1 MVWQLVKMIEHTAI
15 ELGDYLKTKPSDFR
29 LNTREFITFAL
40 HLQNTL
46 EIAYGAPDQNLMRP
60 IRMAL
65 ASLLDACI
73 MFVLQH
79 SQSAQLTGS
88 EPWTRYASMMWADQ
102 IEYRRSLGQ
111 SHPLKGSAI
120 PDQKT
125 LVMLMER
132 HALDEAGNYVAETEV
147 PQDTSSAKTKTNRNQ
162 QQETALSEIG

>member
-1 MVWQLVKMIEHTAI
+1 MAWQLVKIIEHTAI

-29 LNTREFITFAL
+29 LNTREFVAFAL

-65 ASLLDACI
+65 ASFLDASI

-79 SQSAQLTGS
+79 SQSAQLTSS
-88 EPWTRYASMMWADQ
+88 EPWTRYASLIWADQ

-111 SHPLKGSAI
+111 SHPLKGSTV

-132 HALDEAGNYVAETEV
+132 HTLDEAGNCVAEAEV
-147 PQDTSSAKTKTNRNQ
+147 PQHTSLAKTKTNENR
-162 QQETALSEIG
+162 QQETALNESG